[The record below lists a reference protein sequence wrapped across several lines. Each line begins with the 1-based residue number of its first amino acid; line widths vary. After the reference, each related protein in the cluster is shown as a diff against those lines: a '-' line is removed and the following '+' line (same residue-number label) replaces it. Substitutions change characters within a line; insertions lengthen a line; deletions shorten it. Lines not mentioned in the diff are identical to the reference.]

1 MSLLRLLRLLSVNTQ
16 LCFIEIFSNK
26 TRSLITSF
34 GIFLGAV
41 SLLANI
47 SFIRAIDNDIKE
59 KMAVIGGLNI
69 LTIKQKPAENSA
81 EKRRFNKS
89 PGLKASDAEDIQ
101 KSFSFVRSYLRH
113 FELHWGPVN
122 ANGKSTGASINA
134 IDPQYLRAYKIDAEF
149 IPPFN
154 VKNLEQSE
162 PVCIIGKQIA
172 SRLFGDNVPA
182 AGKSVIINKVTF
194 QIIGQIETGD
204 QFSWRGW
211 QVFLPYEYYRKKF
224 MSSQTNP
231 ESFEIELVNSSF
243 EKDARAAFRVKL
255 LELHRGVEDFIIE
268 SNADKIGEM
277 KAASSGMKVILVC
290 IAVITLVIGGISIMN
305 IMFAA
310 IGDRVREI
318 GVRKALGA
326 NNRDVLVQ
334 FVIESILLCLVGGI
348 PGLALGTSVTL
359 FPKGMFPFNPQL
371 LTEDYIVAITFIVV
385 TGIGSGLAPA
395 IKAASLR
402 PADALRF

>member
-1 MSLLRLLRLLSVNTQ
+1 VALLRLLRLLSVNTQ

-47 SFIRAIDNDIKE
+47 AFIRAIDNDIKE
-59 KMAVIGGLNI
+59 KMTVIGGLNI
-69 LTIKQKPAENSA
+69 LTVKQKPAENSA

-89 PGLKASDAEDIQ
+89 PGLKPSDADNLQ
-101 KSFSFVRSYLRH
+101 KSFSFVRAYLRH
-113 FELHWGPVN
+113 YELPWGPVS
-122 ANGKSTGASINA
+122 ANGKSTRASLNA
-134 IDPQYLRAYKIDAEF
+134 VDRQYLRAYKIEAAF
-149 IPPFN
+149 MPPFS
-154 VKNLEQSE
+154 VKNLDQCE
-162 PVCIIGKQIA
+162 PVCIIGKRIG
-172 SRLFGDNVPA
+172 SRLFGDNIPVI
-182 AGKSVIINKVTF
+182 GKSIMINKITF
-194 QIIGQIETGD
+194 RIIGQIETGD

-231 ESFEIELVNSSF
+231 ESFEIELVNSSY
-243 EKDARAAFRVKL
+243 EKEARAAFTAKL
-255 LELHRGVEDFIIE
+255 LEWHRGVEDFVVE
-268 SNADKIGEM
+268 SNADKIREM
-277 KAASSGMKVILVC
+277 KSASSGMKVILVC
-290 IAVITLVIGGISIMN
+290 IAVIALFVGGISIMN

-310 IGDRVREI
+310 IGDRIREI

-334 FVIESILLCLVGGI
+334 FVIESIILCLVGGI
-348 PGLALGTSVTL
+348 PGLALGASVTM

-371 LTEDYIVAITFIVV
+371 LTEDYIVAISFIVV